1 MGISLLAYIKKK
13 KVEAAKGLIESR
25 SMSFEEISEL
35 LKFDSVQSL
44 NRAFK
49 QEYGKTPTQ
58 YLAERNTT
66 N

>member
-58 YLAERNTT
+58 YLAGRNKM

>member
-44 NRAFK
+44 SRAFK

-58 YLAERNTT
+58 YLAEQNKT

>member
-1 MGISLLAYIKKK
+1 M
-13 KVEAAKGLIESR
+13 IESR

-44 NRAFK
+44 SRAFK

-58 YLAERNTT
+58 YLAEQNKT